1 MRDNPNAA
9 TGLALLLLAA
19 IAGGA
24 YYLLVMRH
32 PTPPPPEAQPKAP
45 TTWQTLTPRPGQ
57 VGTEASD
64 APRVPAGT
72 SKGRTDTPI
81 KCFDPEVGEFWTN
94 ASTCAGADL
103 NNHLSHPDSQ
113 AATSTATANA
123 NAGANTKGNT
133 AANAQA
139 SAAAQ
144 VKADRDKYMGM
155 GYMTPE
161 EEAVKSRADDN
172 N

>member
-9 TGLALLLLAA
+9 TGLAIVLTAA
-19 IAGGA
+19 IIGGA

-32 PTPPPPEAQPKAP
+32 PAPIPPAPSPKAP

-64 APRVPAGT
+64 TPRVPAGT
-72 SKGRTDTPI
+72 SEGRTDTPI
-81 KCFDPEVGEFWTN
+81 KCVDPEVGEFWTN
-94 ASTCAGADL
+94 ASSCEGADL
-103 NNHLSHPDSQ
+103 NNRLSY
-113 AATSTATANA
+113 AASRAASSNP
-123 NAGANTKGNT
+123 GPNTKGNT
-133 AANAQA
+133 NGNTTANDPA
-139 SAAAQ
+139 STAQ

-155 GYMTPE
+155 DYMPPE
-161 EEAVKSRADDN
+161 EEAVKSRSDDN